1 MKVLIARM
9 NHETNTFSPVPT
21 PLSAFGRNGPAYGDD
36 ARRENEGARTA
47 MGAFIDLAK
56 AHGAAMVTPLSA
68 WAYPSGPVDADAYD
82 EMCARILADV
92 PGCDAIFLDL
102 HGAMVARN
110 SDDGEGDLLARVRAA
125 APGVPIAVAL
135 DLHGNVTARMVDN
148 ADVIVSFKTYPHVDM
163 YETGDHAGRL
173 LWRMIAGEFHPVMA
187 WRRPPLM
194 THTLRSATET
204 GAMRDAVQAARDAEA
219 QGLAAASVLAGF
231 GLADIPHPCIS
242 VVVVADGDRAL
253 AEAAA
258 ERIAAGIWAGRD
270 GFVYRSEPLPDSL
283 ARAESMARDARRP
296 ILLLDHGDN
305 CNSGG
310 TCDTTAVLE
319 AALARGM
326 KDILCGIVCD
336 PQAVAGMIEAGV
348 GARVTLPLGNKRSLA
363 SLGIHAQPMR
373 ASGTVLAITD
383 GEYVITGPTYT
394 GMRVSMGRTAVL
406 DLGDAR
412 VVVSEQT
419 HEPWDLAVFESVGQ
433 DPRRAR
439 FLLLK
444 SRMYC
449 RPVFV
454 PISDGLVECD
464 SPGVTTSDYSIF
476 PYAKRARPLYP
487 LEDAAFDPAARPG
500 PATPGVSAP
509 PAVPGTAG

>member
-21 PLSAFGRNGPAYGDD
+21 PLSAFGRGGPAYGDD

-56 AHGAAMVTPLSA
+56 ARGAGIVTPLSA
-68 WAYPSGPVDADAYD
+68 WAYPSGPVHADAYD
-82 EMCARILADV
+82 AMCARILDAV
-92 PGCDAIFLDL
+92 PGCEAIFLDL
-102 HGAMVARN
+102 HGAMVAQN

-135 DLHGNVTARMVDN
+135 DLHGNVTARMVEN

-163 YETGDHAGRL
+163 YETGEHAGRL
-173 LWRMIAGEFHPVMA
+173 LWETIDGRFRPVMA

-194 THTLRSATET
+194 THTLRSATDA
-204 GAMRDAVQAARDAEA
+204 GAMRDAVQAAREAETS
-219 QGLAAASVLAGF
+219 GVAAASVLAGF

-253 AEAAA
+253 AESVA
-258 ERIAAGIWAGRD
+258 ERIAAQIWRQRD
-270 GFVYRSEPLPDSL
+270 GFVYRSEPLADSL
-283 ARAESMARDARRP
+283 ARAQAMAAGARRP

-326 KDILCGIVCD
+326 KDILAGVICD
-336 PQAVAGMIEAGV
+336 PEAVARMIEAGV

-363 SLGIHAQPMR
+363 FLGIDARPMQ
-373 ASGTVLAITD
+373 ASGVVRAITD

-394 GMRVSMGRTAVL
+394 GMRVGMGRTAVL

-419 HEPWDLAVFESVGQ
+419 HEPWDLAVFESVGE

-464 SPGVTTSDYSIF
+464 SPGVTTSDYGIF

-487 LEDAAFDPAARPG
+487 LEDAAFDPAQPG
-500 PATPGVSAP
+500 G
-509 PAVPGTAG
+509 

>member
-21 PLSAFGRNGPAYGDD
+21 PLSAFGRNGPDYDEEAL
-36 ARRENEGARTA
+36 RRNDGARTA
-47 MGAFIDLAK
+47 MGAFIDLAR
-56 AHGAAMVTPLSA
+56 AHGADMVTPLSA

-82 EMCARILADV
+82 EMCARILAAV

-125 APGVPIAVAL
+125 APGVPLAVAL
-135 DLHGNVTARMVDN
+135 DLHGNVTPRMIDN

-163 YETGDHAGRL
+163 YETGEHAGRL
-173 LWRMIAGEFHPVMA
+173 LWRMIAGDFHPVMA
-187 WRRPPLM
+187 WRRLPLM
-194 THTLRSATET
+194 THTLRSATDA
-204 GAMRDAVQAARDAEA
+204 GAMRDAVQAARLAES

-258 ERIAAGIWAGRD
+258 ERIAGGIWAQRD
-270 GFVYRSEPLPDSL
+270 GFVYRSEPLSDSL
-283 ARAESMARDARRP
+283 SRAEAMARDAKRP

-319 AALARGM
+319 AALAHGM
-326 KDILCGIVCD
+326 TNILAGVICD
-336 PQAVAGMIEAGV
+336 PEAVGRMAEAGV
-348 GARVTLPLGNKRSLA
+348 GARVTLSLGNKRSLA
-363 SLGIHAQPMR
+363 ALGIHARPMQVT
-373 ASGTVLAITD
+373 GVVLAITD

-394 GMRVSMGRTAVL
+394 GMRVGMGRTAVL

-419 HEPWDLAVFESVGQ
+419 HEPWDLGVFESVGQ
-433 DPRRAR
+433 DPRLAR

-464 SPGVTTSDYSIF
+464 SPGVTTSDYGIF

-487 LEDAAFDPAARPG
+487 LEDAGYDARVAPG
-500 PATPGVSAP
+500 W
-509 PAVPGTAG
+509 